1 MISRPVSFLSV
12 LGAAVAVLAGC
23 ATAKPVPLPNGEQGF
38 AIEDCDDMAECYKK
52 AAEAC
57 GGKYEIVGQS
67 SGTVG
72 TVSGAGGVVSGVVVP
87 QYGITVACKLGGD
100 SAPK

>member
-1 MISRPVSFLSV
+1 MKTRSLSV
-12 LGAAVAVLAGC
+12 VCIAAMLAGC
-23 ATAKPVPLPNGEQGF
+23 ATAKPVPLPNGQQGF

-57 GGKYEIVGQS
+57 GGKYEIVGQG
-67 SGTVG
+67 SGSVG
-72 TVSGAGGVVSGVVVP
+72 TITSTGGVIVP
-87 QYGITVACKLGGD
+87 QYSMTVACTSGGD